1 MNRNVK
7 QFGNQAKSGKFTK
20 EQLDSMLNIIQ
31 SFTYLTDKEYT
42 YCVGMMNDF
51 GKPSK

>member
-7 QFGNQAKSGKFTK
+7 QFVNQAKSGKFTK
-20 EQLDSMLNIIQ
+20 AQLDSMLNKIQ
-31 SFTYLTDKEYT
+31 GLVYLTDKEYI